1 MTVPFEL
8 HVAVRYLFARRKQ
21 AFISVISLISTLGVI
36 VGVMAL
42 ILALA
47 LMTGLQGE
55 LRDRILGS
63 TAHVFV
69 YVVKPGGIADYREE
83 ARTLRAMP
91 HVTGAAPAVLG
102 KALITTSRS
111 EAFITIKGID
121 PDYEPQVTDIA
132 RAMRAGSLRG
142 VTEQGADEAPG
153 ILLGADLARQ
163 LAVMTGDSVT
173 LLTPQGTL
181 SPMGILPR
189 ARRMRVAGVFSL
201 GLFEFDSAYGFVSL
215 QTAMR
220 LTDRDRVE
228 LMELRVD
235 DIYRAPAIADAIS
248 QRSDGRYLTEPWTE
262 LNRALFSA
270 LWLEKMAISITIGLI
285 VMVAA
290 LNIVASLILLVMEKH
305 ADIAILKTMGAS
317 SRSIM
322 AVFMMQGL
330 LIGLAG
336 TAIGTAAGYGLAAVL
351 DRYRLIHVPIDVY
364 QIAYVPFTLM
374 PLDLALVVVAAI
386 LICFLATIYPA
397 RQAAR
402 LDPAEA
408 LRYG

>member
-1 MTVPFEL
+1 MC
-8 HVAVRYLFARRKQ
+8 
-21 AFISVISLISTLGVI
+21 SC
-36 VGVMAL
+36 
-42 ILALA
+42 
-47 LMTGLQGE
+47 
-55 LRDRILGS
+55 
-63 TAHVFV
+63 
-69 YVVKPGGIADYREE
+69 YVVKPGGITDYRQE
-83 ARTLRAMP
+83 AKTLRAMP

-111 EAFITIKGID
+111 EAFITIKGVD
-121 PDYEPQVTDIA
+121 PDYETEVTDIA
-132 RAMRAGSLRG
+132 RAMRAGSLQG
-142 VTEQGADEAPG
+142 VTASAADEVPG
-153 ILLGADLARQ
+153 ILLGVDLARQ
-163 LAVMTGDSVT
+163 LAVSTGDFVT

-181 SPMGILPR
+181 SPMGMLPR
-189 ARRMRVAGVFSL
+189 TRRMRVAGIFSL

-215 QTAMR
+215 QAAMR

-235 DIYRAPAIADAIS
+235 DIYRAPEIAEAIS

-322 AVFMMQGL
+322 TVFMLQGL
-330 LIGLAG
+330 LIGLTG
-336 TAIGTAAGYGLAAVL
+336 TAIGTAAGYGLATVL
-351 DRYRLIHVPIDVY
+351 DRYKLIRVPIDVY